1 MKPLAQ
7 RWPWLLAL
15 AGGAGL
21 TLLVVG
27 GLALFGS
34 PELLERAANLGDTR
48 LACWLAGA
56 FVVACGL
63 CRLVLVRR
71 RLPEERVDD
80 VQRRA
85 QRYLR

>member
-7 RWPWLLAL
+7 RWPWLFAL

-27 GLALFGS
+27 GAALFGS

-48 LACWLAGA
+48 LEWLLAGA

-85 QRYLR
+85 QRHLR

>member
-7 RWPWLLAL
+7 RQPWLFAL

-21 TLLVVG
+21 TLLFAG
-27 GLALFGS
+27 GVALFGS
-34 PELLERAANLGDTR
+34 PALLERAAALGDAR
-48 LACWLAGA
+48 LAWLLGGA

-63 CRLVLVRR
+63 CRLFLVRR

-80 VQRRA
+80 VPRRA
-85 QRYLR
+85 QRHLR